1 MRLLRQDQDNNL
13 ISVKTYDCFAH
24 VYEQWFMDISP
35 YKAMVDDFSD
45 YLPSLRSQILDLG
58 CGPGNYSKYLSDIKG
73 FKNITGID
81 LSEQMIRRAKK
92 NAPLCNFELGDIRKF
107 SSLPAKF
114 HGVLASFIIPY
125 LSYHETDQLISN
137 VFKMLKP
144 LGTLYLSCMEGV
156 KCGFEQTSFS
166 GEMAVYIYYYTEEFL
181 VGSMEERGL
190 HVLSVNRQPYL
201 EVDGSVS
208 TDLIIIAQKP
218 K

>member
-13 ISVKTYDCFAH
+13 ISVKTYDFFAH

-35 YKAMVDDFSD
+35 YKARVDDFCS
-45 YLPSLRSQILDLG
+45 YLPSTRSKILDLG

-73 FKNITGID
+73 FKNIHGID
-81 LSEQMIRRAKK
+81 LSEQMIKRAK
-92 NAPLCNFELGDIRKF
+92 NNVPSGNFALGDIRKF
-107 SSLPAKF
+107 SPLSASCD
-114 HGVLASFIIPY
+114 GVLASFCVPY

-137 VFKMLKP
+137 VFKTLKP
-144 LGTLYLSCMEGV
+144 FGTFYLSCMEGV

-181 VGSMEERGL
+181 VGSMEERGF
-190 HVLSVNRQPYL
+190 HVISVNRQPYL
-201 EVDGSVS
+201 EVDGSIS
-208 TDLIIIAQKP
+208 TDLIVIAQKP